1 MPFTMIT
8 GYIVRKSTVVF
19 NLLNYRH
26 SDVDVAYAIALDQM
40 SSIYDTFQENH
51 TEEKRRCLRLLL

>member
-1 MPFTMIT
+1 MVPGGGQWTTMPFTMIT

-26 SDVDVAYAIALDQM
+26 SDVDVAYAIALD
-40 SSIYDTFQENH
+40 
-51 TEEKRRCLRLLL
+51 